1 MLMSA
6 LPVANRI
13 SQLSAAMQPFMQF
26 MRDSPYLERAA
37 EPGISDFAIGNP
49 HEMPMAE
56 FTTILQEHAVPKD
69 KDWFAYKLSE
79 PESQHVVA
87 SSLRQWKGVAVQR
100 EDVAMTTGAFPAL
113 QLALQVVVNPGDEVL
128 MMIPPWFF
136 YEAQIRAAGGVPV
149 RVRVDPATFDLD
161 LPAIASAIT
170 SKTRAIIVNSPN
182 NPTGKIYSR
191 ETLTS
196 LASILAEASR
206 KNGQTIYLISDESY
220 SRIVYDGR
228 TYISPAAVYSD
239 TLLIYTYGK
248 TLLAPGQ
255 RIGYIALPEAMEQRA
270 ALREA
275 LMVSQLAGGFLFPNA
290 LLQHALAD
298 LEKLSVDIEHL
309 QFKRDW
315 LVGELRAMGY
325 DVHTPEGT
333 FYLLPRSPIAD
344 DWEFSEVLARNNILC
359 LPGSV
364 VEMPGYLRLSLTAND
379 AMIER
384 ALPNF
389 RKAIAEAGQ
398 DARRNGM

>member
-6 LPVANRI
+6 QPVANRI
-13 SQLSAAMQPFMQF
+13 GLLSAAMQPFMKF

-37 EPGISDFAIGNP
+37 DPGISDFAIGNP
-49 HEMPMAE
+49 HEVPMAE
-56 FTTILQEHAVPKD
+56 FTTILQAFAVPKD

-79 PESQHVVA
+79 PEAQNVVA
-87 SSLRQWKGVAVQR
+87 NSLREWKGLAVQP
-100 EDVAMTTGAFPAL
+100 EDVAMTNGAFAAI
-113 QLALQVVVNPGDEVL
+113 QLALQTVVNPGDEGL

-136 YEAQIRAAGGVPV
+136 YEAKIRAAGGVPV
-149 RVRVDPATFDLD
+149 RVKVAPATFDLD
-161 LPAIASAIT
+161 LPAIAGAIT
-170 SKTRAIIVNSPN
+170 SKTRVIIVNSPN

-196 LASILAEASR
+196 LASLLTDASR
-206 KNGQTIYLISDESY
+206 KFGQTIYLISDESY
-220 SRIVYDGR
+220 SRIVYDNR
-228 TYISPAAVYSD
+228 TFVSPAAVYPN

-248 TLLAPGQ
+248 TLLTPGQ
-255 RIGYIALPEAMEQRA
+255 RIGYIALPEAMEHRM

-275 LMVSQLAGGFLFPNA
+275 LMVVQLTGGFLFPNA
-290 LLQHALAD
+290 LLQHALAS

-315 LVGELRAMGY
+315 LTSELRAMGY
-325 DVHTPEGT
+325 DVHSPEGT
-333 FYLLPRSPIAD
+333 FYLLPSSPMAD
-344 DWEFSEVLARNNILC
+344 DWQFSEVLARNNILC

-364 VEMPGYLRLSLTAND
+364 VEMPGYFRLSLTAND

-389 RKAIAEAGQ
+389 RKAIAEAG
-398 DARRNGM
+398 